1 MDHVNYVLITV
12 KFVMYSVTHLFVIN
26 AMKVTQWMEVVY
38 VLNVNQVVKVVNFQV
53 LQKKVQYVKNVTMD
67 YMLTNKVNVNY
78 AHHNVRLVIK
88 TKIVLIMKME
98 NSFLVIM
105 LLTVGLDVKNV
116 ALKILPSVEF
126 ANQDFI

>member
-1 MDHVNYVLITV
+1 
-12 KFVMYSVTHLFVIN
+12 
-26 AMKVTQWMEVVY
+26 MEVVY

-53 LQKKVQYVKNVTMD
+53 LQKVQYVKNVTMD
-67 YMLTNKVNVNY
+67 YMLTNKVNVDY

-105 LLTVGLDVKNV
+105 LSTVGLDVKNV

-126 ANQDFI
+126 ANQDII